1 MKRQIP
7 RVLLA
12 SLIISG
18 ASHVLA
24 QEPSLYLKIIR
35 EDIKSGKAAAHE
47 KSEMAFVRAFSKSK
61 YPNYVAWEAM
71 TGLSQAWFLERYDSY
86 AAIEAASK
94 ISNSE
99 PMNSTLGQ
107 LDEVD
112 GALRTGERTMILRYQ
127 KDLSYTPVPA
137 NLARV
142 RYVWVSTWQIRPG
155 HSTEFAE
162 NRKLWNAAAEKIGS
176 KMRRAVYLSATGG
189 LTYYSLSGMES
200 LKAMDETGGVVAAL
214 FGPDR
219 ERYYKLM
226 QDAVASEDSI
236 WFVVNPKMSYPPKE
250 YIAADPDFWAPK
262 PKPAAK

>member
-1 MKRQIP
+1 VNKKIAQCF
-7 RVLLA
+7 LA
-12 SLIISG
+12 SLVFSG

-71 TGLSQAWFLERYDSY
+71 TGPSQAWFLERYDSY

-99 PMNSTLGQ
+99 PLNTTLGQ
-107 LDEVD
+107 LDDAD
-112 GALRTGERTMILRYQ
+112 GALRIGERNMILRYQ

-137 NLARV
+137 NLARY
-142 RYVWVSTWQIRPG
+142 RYNRVVTWRIRPG
-155 HSTEFAE
+155 HAAEFAE
-162 NRKLWNAAAEKIGS
+162 MRKIGNETWEKS
-176 KMRRAVYLSATGG
+176 GYKQRRVVYSVVLGAPVG
-189 LTYYSLSGMES
+189 TYLVLYGMES
-200 LKAMDETGGVVAAL
+200 LKALDESTDGAVG
-214 FGPDR
+214 
-219 ERYYKLM
+219 ERFMKLY
-226 QDAVASEDSI
+226 QEIVISSESTL
-236 WFVVNPKMSYPPKE
+236 FVVNPKMSYPPKE
-250 YIAADPDFWAPK
+250 YITADPDFWAPK

>member
-7 RVLLA
+7 RVILA
-12 SLIISG
+12 SLAIAG

-24 QEPSLYLKIIR
+24 QEPSLYLKIVR

-71 TGLSQAWFLERYDSY
+71 TGPSQAWFLERYDSY
-86 AAIEAASK
+86 AAIEAASN

-112 GALRTGERTMILRYQ
+112 GALRTGERNMIARYQ
-127 KDLSYTPVPA
+127 KDLSYTPVSA
-137 NLARV
+137 NLAKV
-142 RYVWVSTWQIRPG
+142 RYIRVATQRIRPG
-155 HSTEFAE
+155 HAAEFAE
-162 NRKLWNAAAEKIGS
+162 MRKMLNDAFEKSGS
-176 KMRRAVYLSATGG
+176 KQRRAVYSVAYGVPAG
-189 LTYYSLSGMES
+189 TYIILAGMES
-200 LKAMDETGGVVAAL
+200 LKALDEVGTLSLG
-214 FGPDR
+214 
-219 ERYYKLM
+219 ERYTKLS
-226 QDAVASEDSI
+226 QDTIISNEATL
-236 WFVVNPKMSYPPKE
+236 FVVNPKMSYPPKE

-262 PKPAAK
+262 PRTASK

>member
-7 RVLLA
+7 RVILA
-12 SLIISG
+12 SLAIAG

-24 QEPSLYLKIIR
+24 QEPSLYLKIVR

-71 TGLSQAWFLERYDSY
+71 TGPSQAWFLERYDSY
-86 AAIEAASK
+86 AAIEAASN

-112 GALRTGERTMILRYQ
+112 GALRTGERNMIARYQ
-127 KDLSYTPVPA
+127 KDLSYTPVSA

-142 RYVWVSTWQIRPG
+142 RYILVNTVRIKSG
-155 HSTEFAE
+155 HSAE
-162 NRKLWNAAAEKIGS
+162 YAELLKMRIAGLEKAGS
-176 KMRRAVYLSATGG
+176 KMREAVYQVVAGAPGATYLVLG
-189 LTYYSLSGMES
+189 GMES
-200 LKAMDETGGVVAAL
+200 MKAMDDAPSADLGAAA
-214 FGPDR
+214 
-219 ERYYKLM
+219 ERYRKLF
-226 QDAVASEDSI
+226 QDIVVSREATL
-236 WFVVNPKMSYPPKE
+236 FVVNPKMSYPPKE

-262 PKPAAK
+262 PRTAAK